1 MNLVFDTWLT
11 NAMIRLFFSISSIPY
26 QDRKQYWSSTMTFG
40 LTTFSLAVLI
50 VVHDRSQKCMETF
63 HFTKAKD
70 GYVEGMTLVMCV
82 LWWIV
87 GVGYITR
94 SAGIAY
100 VANNIYFSAWLSL
113 FSCIYTLNEWSTS
126 KDILSLAEMTGLSAT
141 LKSWWILFLSSLV
154 VRLRICLFACCS
166 CKIP

>member
-1 MNLVFDTWLT
+1 M
-11 NAMIRLFFSISSIPY
+11 ARELFQNQGVSHYHIFSISSIPLE
-26 QDRKQYWSSTMTFG
+26 DRRNYWSATMTFG
-40 LTTFSLAVLI
+40 LTTFSLALFI
-50 VVHDRSQKCMETF
+50 LTQDRSQRCIDTF

-70 GYVEGMTLVMCV
+70 GYVEGVTLLLCV

-113 FSCIYTLNEWSTS
+113 FSCIYTLNEWSAS
-126 KDILSLAEMTGLSAT
+126 KDILSIAELTGISAT
-141 LKSWWILFLSSLV
+141 LRSWWLLCLTSLV
-154 VRLRICLFACCS
+154 VRFIVDAVTIS
-166 CKIP
+166 

>member
-1 MNLVFDTWLT
+1 
-11 NAMIRLFFSISSIPY
+11 
-26 QDRKQYWSSTMTFG
+26 MTFG
-40 LTTFSLAVLI
+40 LVTFSLAVLI
-50 VVHDRSQKCMETF
+50 VVHDRSQKCMDTF

-70 GYVEGMTLVMCV
+70 GYVEGMTLVLCV

-113 FSCIYTLNEWSTS
+113 FSCIYTLNEWSAS
-126 KDILSLAEMTGLSAT
+126 KDILSIAELTGLSAT
-141 LKSWWILFLSSLV
+141 LKSWWLLCLTSLV
-154 VRLRICLFACCS
+154 VRFVLLLLLLRVAAAALDNDLSNQDSSLTLFVT
-166 CKIP
+166 IDIWNLP